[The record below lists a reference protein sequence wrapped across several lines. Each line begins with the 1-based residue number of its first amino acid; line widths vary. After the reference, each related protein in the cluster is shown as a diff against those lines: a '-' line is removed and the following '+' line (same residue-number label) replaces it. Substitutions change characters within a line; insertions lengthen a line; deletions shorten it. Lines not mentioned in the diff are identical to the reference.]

1 MDKITQGLFPEKK
14 CTSSDS
20 YLVMTKEECQK
31 KISEIKALM
40 AQNPAESGGGEN
52 NSKENLQNMLEQYES
67 AYADAPDTA
76 EKTETD
82 LNFCQRMKAEWKPL
96 TG

>member
-1 MDKITQGLFPEKK
+1 
-14 CTSSDS
+14 
-20 YLVMTKEECQK
+20 MTKEECQK

-76 EKTETD
+76 EKTET
-82 LNFCQRMKAEWKPL
+82 EPL
-96 TG
+96 LSAVFYWYIQHLPF